1 MEEKHVYLTVDIQ
14 EAGYAGDSNVLKD
27 IRFSV
32 GAGELVGLIG
42 PNGAGKS
49 STIKSILGILH
60 HVNGR
65 VEVSDYAYIP
75 ERPIF
80 YDRLT
85 LWEHIDFLLSTL
97 EVDEEEFKLEA
108 KRLLDFFQLSQRIH
122 HYPENFSKGMQ
133 QKVMLILAFL
143 KKPDL
148 YIIDEPFMGLDPNA
162 TKKLL
167 ELITKEKQR
176 GAGILMSTHV
186 LDTAEKICDRFVL
199 ISNGKLVVQG
209 KLDEVQEDSGL
220 REGSLFDC
228 FDALMERDHH
238 VG

>member
-1 MEEKHVYLTVDIQ
+1 MYLTVDLK
-14 EAGYAGDSNVLKD
+14 EAGYRNGMPVLKD
-27 IRFSV
+27 IGFAV
-32 GAGELVGLIG
+32 GPGELVGLIG

-49 STIKSILGILH
+49 STVKAILGVLP
-60 HVNGR
+60 HVDGS
-65 VEVSDYAYIP
+65 VDLKDYAYIP

-85 LWEHIDFLLSTL
+85 LWEHIDFLQSTL

-108 KRLLDFFQLSQRIH
+108 KRLLDLFQLSQRIH

-148 YIIDEPFMGLDPNA
+148 YIIDEPFMGLDPSA

-167 ELITKEKQR
+167 QLIEKEKER

-199 ISNGKLVVQG
+199 ISNGRLVVQG

-220 REGSLFDC
+220 KEGSLFDC
-228 FDALMERDHH
+228 FDVLTEREYDA
-238 VG
+238 G